1 MSVSF
6 NPYQCDLSPL
16 TVSSLLVFVFCEC
29 YALLINKFTEFQ
41 SKKILA
47 REETMTFS
55 HKLVLCCCTDIF

>member
-16 TVSSLLVFVFCEC
+16 TVSSLPVFVFCEC

-41 SKKILA
+41 SKKISA
-47 REETMTFS
+47 REETMTCS
-55 HKLVLCCCTDIF
+55 HKLVLCCCIDIF